1 MEITF
6 EKYKKQIQTRL
17 KEMDYNEDD
26 FILIDGFVNQQLQN
40 TLTGGIVV
48 GGPSIPCVVV
58 VDKTGKLH
66 YLALKI
72 VLPDISYE

>member
-1 MEITF
+1 MEIAF
-6 EKYKKQIQTRL
+6 EKYKKQIQARL
-17 KEMDYNEDD
+17 KEMGYDEDG
-26 FILIDGFVNQQLQN
+26 FVLIDGFVNQQLQN

-48 GGPSIPCVVV
+48 GGPSIPV